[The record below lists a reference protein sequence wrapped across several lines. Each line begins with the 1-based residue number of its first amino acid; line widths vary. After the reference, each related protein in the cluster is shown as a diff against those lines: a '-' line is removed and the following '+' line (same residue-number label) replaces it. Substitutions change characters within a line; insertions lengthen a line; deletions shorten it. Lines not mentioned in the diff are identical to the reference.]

1 MSSFLSDGVR
11 IAYIDEGHGADSREP
26 ALLIHGFASNKAVNW
41 VNTGWVETLKKAGR
55 RVIAL
60 DNRGHGDS
68 EKLYDEAAYG
78 ARLMAED
85 ARALLDHLGVERAD
99 VIGYSM
105 GARIAT
111 FLAIAHP
118 ARVRR
123 LVIGGLG
130 INLVVG
136 VGGAGP
142 IAAALLADKPE
153 DVTNDAA
160 RSFRLFADQTGSDRR
175 ALAACIRSSREKI
188 TPEMLATLTMPVL
201 IAVGEHDVIAGE
213 ARPLQPHIPNAQ
225 VLDIPGRD
233 HQKAVGDRAFKDGVL
248 AFLA

>member
-1 MSSFLSDGVR
+1 MNSFQSDGVE
-11 IAYIDEGHGADSREP
+11 IAYIDEGAGEP
-26 ALLIHGFASNKAVNW
+26 VLLIHGFASNKAVNW

-60 DNRGHGDS
+60 DNRGHGES

-85 ARALLDHLGVERAD
+85 ARALLDHLSIERAD

-130 INLVVG
+130 INLVAG

-160 RSFRLFADQTGSDRR
+160 RSFRTFADQTGSDRR

-188 TPEMLATLTMPVL
+188 TPEMLSTLTMPVL
-201 IAVGEHDVIAGE
+201 IAVGEHDVIAGP
-213 ARPLQPHIPNAQ
+213 ARELEPLMPNAQ

-233 HQKAVGDRAFKDGVL
+233 HQKAVGDRVFKDGVL